1 MLWQTFLWE
10 VAHSASHTQE
20 SSQCGVNAQTESSTD
35 FVIIFFFA
43 SSERCCASN
52 CREVLRMV
60 FKEKFHTCL

>member
-35 FVIIFFFA
+35 FVIIFLP
-43 SSERCCASN
+43 SQN
-52 CREVLRMV
+52 TVVLPTV
-60 FKEKFHTCL
+60 EKF

>member
-35 FVIIFFFA
+35 FVIFFFLPPQNA
-43 SSERCCASN
+43 V
-52 CREVLRMV
+52 VLPTV
-60 FKEKFHTCL
+60 EKF